1 MQGLSK
7 RQRNRLAA
15 HDLQVQKQ
23 EEEQRRKE
31 EEERQRMREMQA
43 LPTLEDMENM
53 QYLRTQ

>member
-1 MQGLSK
+1 MHGLSK
-7 RQRNRLAA
+7 RQRSRLAA

-23 EEEQRRKE
+23 REEERRRE

-53 QYLRTQ
+53 QFLRTQ